1 MRIVVIGGS
10 GFLGSHVA
18 DKLTSA
24 GHDVTIFD
32 KGKSEW
38 ISNNQKNDS
47 RRCSYMSDLEKLFQ
61 KVMLY
66 IILQL
71 LQILMRLKPNL
82 K

>member
-38 ISNNQKNDS
+38 ISNNQKMIVGDVLS
-47 RRCSYMSDLEKLFQ
+47 MMIWKKLFQ

-71 LQILMRLKPNL
+71 LQILMRLKNL